1 MFYYLFEYL
10 NNTYELPGAGLFQY
24 ISFRS
29 ALAVITSLLVSMV
42 FGGRIINLIQR
53 KQIGEE
59 VRQLGLEGEE
69 NKKGTPTMGGLIIL
83 SAILVP
89 TILFTD
95 LSSIYI
101 QIMILTTIWLGLIG
115 FADDYIKVL
124 KKINR
129 A

>member
-1 MFYYLFEYL
+1 
-10 NNTYELPGAGLFQY
+10 
-24 ISFRS
+24 
-29 ALAVITSLLVSMV
+29 
-42 FGGRIINLIQR
+42 
-53 KQIGEE
+53 
-59 VRQLGLEGEE
+59 
-69 NKKGTPTMGGLIIL
+69 MGGLIIL

-124 KKINR
+124 KK
-129 A
+129 

>member
-10 NNTYELPGAGLFQY
+10 NNTYELPGSGLFQY

-59 VRQLGLEGEE
+59 VR
-69 NKKGTPTMGGLIIL
+69 KSK
-83 SAILVP
+83 
-89 TILFTD
+89 
-95 LSSIYI
+95 
-101 QIMILTTIWLGLIG
+101 
-115 FADDYIKVL
+115 
-124 KKINR
+124 
-129 A
+129 